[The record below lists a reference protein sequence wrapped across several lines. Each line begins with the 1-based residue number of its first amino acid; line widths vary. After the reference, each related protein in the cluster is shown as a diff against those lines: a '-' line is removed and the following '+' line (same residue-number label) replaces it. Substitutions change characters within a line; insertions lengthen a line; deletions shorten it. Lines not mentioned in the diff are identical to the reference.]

1 MEHFVEP
8 CILLSDIG
16 GLARK
21 VFINCVREA
30 ILNRWIMANIIEDN
44 TKIKKEKSGYDKGRA
59 KTNDSGK
66 NDRQLTF

>member
-1 MEHFVEP
+1 
-8 CILLSDIG
+8 
-16 GLARK
+16 LARK

-66 NDRQLTF
+66 NDRQLAF